1 MPNFYFP
8 EKDKKH
14 LTEDESSQLGNA
26 HAEMVEGLISKSL
39 IAIGGKLQSD
49 EEIFRHLRKPGFKSY
64 KKWLL
69 EGSME
74 ELDQKLHTYHWWWD
88 NIENKI
94 DQGAGNVEDNLI
106 NEFKKSENKNIMGE

>member
-1 MPNFYFP
+1 MSNFYFP

-14 LTEDESSQLGNA
+14 LTEDEASQLGNA

-64 KKWLL
+64 KKWWPVALPMPSWL
-69 EGSME
+69 P
-74 ELDQKLHTYHWWWD
+74 
-88 NIENKI
+88 
-94 DQGAGNVEDNLI
+94 GACH
-106 NEFKKSENKNIMGE
+106 S